1 MPQRKRGL
9 TTAVRAIGACG
20 TRERPG
26 KVGMSN
32 RTIIPFGPQHPV
44 LPEPIQLKL
53 TLRDETVVEAMPHIG
68 YVHRGV
74 EKAGE
79 RMDYQQ
85 TLFLAE
91 RICGICSFI
100 HGLCYCQSIEKI
112 MGIEVPRRARYL
124 RVIWSELHRMQSH
137 HLWLGLFADAF
148 GYESLF
154 MRLWRSR
161 EMLMDIFEKTAGN
174 RVIISTC
181 AIGGVRRDISD
192 EHLEEI
198 LRTLDRI
205 ECDLNQSV
213 NVMLNDYTVKKRTV
227 GIGVLTAEQAL
238 TLGACG
244 PVLRG
249 SGIAHDARLDGFAA
263 YDELGVE
270 AITETAGDSY
280 ARSKVRCREVY
291 QSIEL
296 VRKAIK
302 NLPDGELCMKPRGRP
317 NGRAIMRVEQPR
329 GELFYFVSAN
339 GTNKLDRLRIRT
351 PTFANV
357 PPLVAMLPGCQFADV
372 PVITLSIDP
381 CISCTER

>member
-1 MPQRKRGL
+1 M
-9 TTAVRAIGACG
+9 A
-20 TRERPG
+20 
-26 KVGMSN
+26 N

-53 TLRDETVVEAMPHIG
+53 TLQDETVIEAVPHIG

-85 TLFLAE
+85 TLFLVE

-100 HGLCYCQSIEKI
+100 HGLCYCQAIEKI
-112 MGIEVPRRARYL
+112 MGIEVSRRARYL

-154 MRLWRSR
+154 MRFWRSR

-181 AIGGVRRDISD
+181 AIGGVRRDIVD

-198 LRTLDRI
+198 LQTLDRI
-205 ECDLNQSV
+205 EHDLKRSV
-213 NVMLNDYTVKKRTV
+213 HVMLNDLTVKKRTV
-227 GIGVLTAEQAL
+227 GVGNLTAEQAM
-238 TLGACG
+238 TLGAAG

-263 YDELGVE
+263 YDELGFEPIV
-270 AITETAGDSY
+270 ETAGDSY
-280 ARSKVRCREVY
+280 ARSKVRCREVQ
-291 QSIEL
+291 QSIDL

-302 NLPDGELCMKPRGRP
+302 YLPDGELCVKPRGRP
-317 NGRAIMRVEQPR
+317 NGRTIMRVEQPR
-329 GELFYFVSAN
+329 GELFYYVSAN

-357 PPLVAMLPGCQFADV
+357 PPLVAMLPGCEFADV